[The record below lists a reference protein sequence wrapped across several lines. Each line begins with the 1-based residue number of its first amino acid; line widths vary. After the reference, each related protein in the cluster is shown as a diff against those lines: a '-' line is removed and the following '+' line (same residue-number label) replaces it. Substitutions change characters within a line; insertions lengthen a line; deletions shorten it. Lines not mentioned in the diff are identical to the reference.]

1 MYVYLVQHGES
12 KSEEEDPQRRLTDK
26 GIGEVQNVADFLR
39 PLKLAVDAIWHSDK
53 ARAQQTGELLAGAVM
68 ARDGLV
74 QREGLGPKD
83 QVASKKEL
91 LEQTG
96 SDLMIVGH
104 LPFLGKLVAL
114 LVTGSEKNE
123 IVEFQFGS
131 VVCIER
137 RDDGKWKVV
146 WKRLERIPAQSF
158 KRSKISATSCALF
171 SKKTSSLSVS
181 PHSTSNEEQI
191 TPALLAE
198 LSLIIK
204 TPIFSNICLALGVI

>member
-26 GIGEVQNVADFLR
+26 GIGEAQNVADFLR

-83 QVASKKEL
+83 QVASTKEL

-123 IVEFQFGS
+123 IVEFGFGS
-131 VVCIER
+131 VVCVER
-137 RDDGKWKVV
+137 RDDKRWKVAWMV
-146 WKRLERIPAQSF
+146 TP
-158 KRSKISATSCALF
+158 
-171 SKKTSSLSVS
+171 SLL
-181 PHSTSNEEQI
+181 HGQN
-191 TPALLAE
+191 
-198 LSLIIK
+198 
-204 TPIFSNICLALGVI
+204 